1 MCSRG
6 FSYSSKAK
14 KPCGEWVGGAL
25 NFLALS
31 AARLSQQLS
40 RENGCFA
47 AKTPSLETQGQ
58 SVGSGKKAAK
68 VFENGNAETLTWE
81 KG

>member
-6 FSYSSKAK
+6 SSYSSKAK
-14 KPCGEWVGGAL
+14 KPCGEWAGGAL
-25 NFLALS
+25 NFLAPS

-40 RENGCFA
+40 RENGCFT